1 MKEGAAFKRIME
13 QQVTIK
19 GIKSGIVLRLDRDA
33 DFDGLLDQISEK
45 FESSSSFFGTSRTAL
60 SIEGRNVTEEEA
72 EKILKIIKEKTRL
85 RITAVITEDKE
96 LLEKFREKIGKE
108 NEISEAEKDKKIDEL
123 TEEND
128 RLRERL
134 DSLTGV
140 DGRNAEIH
148 IGSLRSGMSYEAEQ
162 SLIIL
167 GDVKNGATVTAGGS
181 IFVIGTLTGIAG
193 AGVYGDRSAFVM
205 ALNMDPLQI
214 RIADLLAIS
223 EDHEEV
229 DFSKAG
235 LSNSVRHV
243 DNGPE
248 VAEIT
253 EGHIIIK
260 PYDREFLENCAFLTG
275 KVRKETAEEDKGEDK
290 EEEKKETSD

>member
-1 MKEGAAFKRIME
+1 ME

-19 GIKSGIVLRLDRDA
+19 GVKSGIVLKLTKEA
-33 DFDGLLDQISEK
+33 DFEELLPQISEK
-45 FESSSSFFGTSRTAL
+45 FESSASFFGASRMAL
-60 SIEGRNVTEEEA
+60 SIEGRNVSEKEA
-72 EKILKIIKEKTRL
+72 EKILEVIREKTRL
-85 RITAVITEDKE
+85 RISAVMTEDKE
-96 LLEKFREKIGKE
+96 ITGRFKETLGKE
-108 NEISEAEKDKKIDEL
+108 FEISEAEKDKRIDEL
-123 TEEND
+123 TEENNS
-128 RLRERL
+128 LKERL
-134 DSLTGV
+134 ESLTGV
-140 DGRNAEIH
+140 SGKNAEIH
-148 IGSLRSGMSYEAEQ
+148 IGSLRSGMSYEADQ

-167 GDVKNGATVTAGGS
+167 GDVKNGASVTAGGS

-193 AGVYGDRSAFVM
+193 AGVYGDRTAFVM

-253 EGHIIIK
+253 DGHIIIK
-260 PYDREFLENCAFLTG
+260 PYDREFLEECAFLND
-275 KVRKETAEEDKGEDK
+275 KDREKKEEKS
-290 EEEKKETSD
+290 EEKKD